1 MNSSNDTRHRT
12 ARVVIIGG
20 VSGCGKSTVGKT
32 LAEYL
37 GWSFIEGDAFH
48 SEANIE
54 KMWRGEALDDND
66 RKPWLESLHNEI
78 IHHLDRGI
86 SAVLACSALKA
97 SYREILRGAEAN
109 VSFVFL
115 SGSRESLHRRL
126 TTRQG
131 HFLGAE
137 LLDSQLAT
145 LESSHDILLIDSE
158 QAVET
163 LVESIS
169 NGLAYSGSECNET

>member
-1 MNSSNDTRHRT
+1 MNSSNDCRHRA

-20 VSGCGKSTVGKT
+20 VSGCGKSTVGRA

-54 KMWRGEALDDND
+54 KMRRGEALDDND
-66 RKPWLESLHNEI
+66 RRPWLESLHNEI
-78 IHHLDRGI
+78 IYHLDRGI
-86 SAVLACSALKA
+86 SAVMACSALKA
-97 SYREILRGAEAN
+97 SYREILCGDEVN

-115 SGSRESLHRRL
+115 SCSRESLHRRL

-145 LESSHDILLIDSE
+145 FESSHDILLIDSE

-163 LVESIS
+163 LVESIADW
-169 NGLAYSGSECNET
+169 LAYSGSECDET

>member
-1 MNSSNDTRHRT
+1 MNLSNDNGHRT
-12 ARVVIIGG
+12 ARVIIIGG
-20 VSGCGKSTVGKT
+20 VSGCGKSTVGKA
-32 LAEYL
+32 LADYL
-37 GWSFIEGDAFH
+37 GWLFIEGDAFH

-54 KMWRGEALDDND
+54 KMRRGEALDDND
-66 RKPWLESLHNEI
+66 RRPWLESLHNEI

-97 SYREILRGAEAN
+97 SYRDILRGAEVN

-115 SGSRESLHRRL
+115 SCSRESLYRRL

-145 LESSHDILLIDSE
+145 FEPANDILLIDSE
-158 QAVET
+158 QAVDT
-163 LVESIS
+163 LVESIADW
-169 NGLAYSGSECNET
+169 LTYSGSECDET

>member
-1 MNSSNDTRHRT
+1 MDSSNGTRHRT

-20 VSGCGKSTVGKT
+20 VSGCGKSTVGRA
-32 LAEYL
+32 LAERL

-48 SEANIE
+48 SDANIE
-54 KMWRGEALDDND
+54 KMRRGEALNDDD
-66 RKPWLESLHNEI
+66 RKPWLESLRNAI

-97 SYREILRGAEAN
+97 SYRELLRGTEVN

-115 SGSRESLHRRL
+115 SCSREILHRRL

-137 LLDSQLAT
+137 LLDSQLAAF
-145 LESSHDILLIDSE
+145 ESADDILLIDSE

-163 LVESIS
+163 LVESIA
-169 NGLAYSGSECNET
+169 NWLTHSGSECDEA

>member
-1 MNSSNDTRHRT
+1 MNSSNDSRHRA

-20 VSGCGKSTVGKT
+20 VSGCGKSTVGRA

-54 KMWRGEALDDND
+54 KMRRGEALDDND
-66 RKPWLESLHNEI
+66 RRPWLESLHNEI
-78 IHHLDRGI
+78 IYHLDRGI
-86 SAVLACSALKA
+86 SAVMACSALKA
-97 SYREILRGAEAN
+97 SYREILCGDEVN

-115 SGSRESLHRRL
+115 SCSRESLHRRL

-137 LLDSQLAT
+137 LLDSQLAAF
-145 LESSHDILLIDSE
+145 ESSHDILLIDSE

-163 LVESIS
+163 LVESIADW
-169 NGLAYSGSECNET
+169 LAYSGSECDET

>member
-1 MNSSNDTRHRT
+1 MNSSNGTRHRT

-20 VSGCGKSTVGKT
+20 VSGCGKSTVGKA

-48 SEANIE
+48 SEASIE
-54 KMWRGEALDDND
+54 KMRRGEALDDND

-115 SGSRESLHRRL
+115 SGNRESLHRRL

-163 LVESIS
+163 LVESIVDW
-169 NGLAYSGSECNET
+169 LAYSGSKCDET

>member
-1 MNSSNDTRHRT
+1 MNSSNDRRHRT

-20 VSGCGKSTVGKT
+20 VSGCGKSTVGRA
-32 LAEYL
+32 LADYL
-37 GWSFIEGDAFH
+37 GWPFIEGDTFH
-48 SEANIE
+48 SAANIK
-54 KMWRGEALDDND
+54 KMRRGEALDDDD
-66 RKPWLESLHNEI
+66 RRPWLESLRNEI
-78 IHHLDRGI
+78 THFLDNGV

-97 SYREILRGAEAN
+97 SYRKILRGGEVN
-109 VSFVFL
+109 VSFVLL
-115 SGSRESLHRRL
+115 SCSRESLHRRL

-145 LESSHDILLIDSE
+145 FEPANDILLIDSE

-163 LVESIS
+163 LVESIADW
-169 NGLAYSGSECNET
+169 LAYSGSERDET